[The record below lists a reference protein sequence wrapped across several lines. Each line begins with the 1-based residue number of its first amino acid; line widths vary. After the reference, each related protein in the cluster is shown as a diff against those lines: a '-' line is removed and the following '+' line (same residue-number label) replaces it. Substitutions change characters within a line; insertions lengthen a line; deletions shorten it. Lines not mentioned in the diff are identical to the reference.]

1 MSIDESQYPYFVF
14 KNSSCDDGVE
24 RWFAKYDSKIDEY
37 VPSSLKDFPEFV
49 TEFVVIEDGNI
60 REFIGND
67 KFLYGNVGDMQ

>member
-14 KNSSCDDGVE
+14 KNSSCDDEVE
-24 RWFAKYDSKIDEY
+24 RWFAKYDSEIDEY